1 MKNIK
6 NKDLDRN
13 VMIKQFI
20 LPKSENLV
28 PNDIDMKNLQIW
40 SWNINGIRAVIKKN
54 RIQEF
59 FERAN
64 PTILAI

>member
-1 MKNIK
+1 
-6 NKDLDRN
+6 
-13 VMIKQFI
+13 MIKQFI
-20 LPKSENLV
+20 LPKTENQV
-28 PNDIDMKNLQIW
+28 SNDIDMKNLQIW

-64 PTILAI
+64 PTILALQETKIDEE